1 MLSSLLEGTVIILS
15 SNLYFGSFSISDSE
29 ISLTLHNTFP
39 TCFSSLSIC
48 PEIFSETGIYP
59 LSSSN
64 IRSPISS
71 LFILSPIRLPRKSL
85 CSYSLNFEFI
95 SISSSLHGNSVF
107 PSSISNPSG
116 INPICLLSLSSNIPS
131 VITLIPSNFSVSFFQ
146 KFGV

>member
-15 SNLYFGSFSISDSE
+15 SNLYFGRISVPSRE
-29 ISLTLHNTFP
+29 ISLTLHGAFP
-39 TCFSSLSIC
+39 ICFSSLNIWS
-48 PEIFSETGIYP
+48 EIFSETGIYP

-95 SISSSLHGNSVF
+95 SISSNLYGNSAF
-107 PSSISNPSG
+107 PSSILNPAG
-116 INPICLLSLSSNIPS
+116 MNPICLLSLS
-131 VITLIPSNFSVSFFQ
+131 
-146 KFGV
+146 